1 LRSSGQRADL
11 PEQPNPV
18 PVAPALSKPL
28 LLVEPIDR
36 DPADLDTLVRCRYSH
51 QGAFVGAGG
60 GPPSGHRRALGI
72 LALDLDMQIWDHG
85 PERFDE
91 LARRVETTLA
101 RLRGGIVIVVLG
113 REQFIDDRQVA
124 PIPAPV
130 VELTDGRLQ
139 LVAHLADP
147 VGRQKATVTDGSRQ
161 HSRRRAPSPFPTSR
175 PTREDPLALRRGP
188 EGPRRSSRL
197 EAASRPSRRKIPAHN
212 VAFKTCPAHF
222 LPLAIAD

>member
-1 LRSSGQRADL
+1 
-11 PEQPNPV
+11 
-18 PVAPALSKPL
+18 
-28 LLVEPIDR
+28 
-36 DPADLDTLVRCRYSH
+36 
-51 QGAFVGAGG
+51 
-60 GPPSGHRRALGI
+60 
-72 LALDLDMQIWDHG
+72 MQIWDRG

-91 LARRVETTLA
+91 LARRVETALA

-161 HSRRRAPSPFPTSR
+161 HSRRRAPYPFPTSR
-175 PTREDPLALRRGP
+175 PTRESTLALRRGP

-212 VAFKTCPAHF
+212 VAFKTCPAHSP
-222 LPLAIAD
+222 PLAIAVPLNHAGEVCGIGGQTRKLHPSVHPSRIGTADNATEPATE